1 MGFFTNI
8 LSATVKAVLT
18 PIAVVKDAADILS
31 GDEPVA
37 TKKQLKS
44 AARDASDAID
54 DLGDAKL

>member
-8 LSATVKAVLT
+8 LSATVKTVLA
-18 PIAVVKDAADILS
+18 PVAVVKDAADILT
-31 GDEPVA
+31 GDEPKA

-44 AARDASDAID
+44 AAQDVSDAID

>member
-1 MGFFTNI
+1 MNRRW
-8 LSATVKAVLT
+8 L
-18 PIAVVKDAADILS
+18 VKDAADILN